1 MSDFE
6 YLFALFGLLFGLIV
20 AELALRFADAID
32 SHRARPMGILTPALA
47 FLVLTDMTSYWLFL
61 WGFRASLHVSFTT
74 VFSGII
80 LAMVYFVAAS
90 LVFPRNGADCAHLD
104 DHYLR
109 RKRMVVG
116 GILFVNVVVM
126 GAMLSRTR
134 PEWNDWWFYYYFPS
148 YVIALT
154 GLVISRSRRLDFCFL
169 ALALSVNLTSGF
181 DLLPH
186 SRFGQA
192 TGIVPHARAP

>member
-32 SHRARPMGILTPALA
+32 SHRVRPMGILTPALA

-61 WGFRASLHVSFTT
+61 WAFRASLHVSFTT
-74 VFSGII
+74 VFSGVL
-80 LAMVYFVAAS
+80 LAMVYCVAAS
-90 LVFPRNGADCAHLD
+90 LVFPRSGTDCAHLD
-104 DHYLR
+104 DHYLG

-116 GILFVNVVVM
+116 GILFVNVVVI
-126 GAMLSRTR
+126 GAMLSRSR
-134 PEWNDWWFYYYFPS
+134 PDWNDWWFYYYFPS

-154 GLVISRSRRLDFCFL
+154 GLVVSRSRRLDLCFL

-192 TGIVPHARAP
+192 TGIVPHAPAP